1 MEKDSREF
9 RKTVIKVFRK
19 DTIVM
24 KIGYA
29 YVVGDLI
36 HIGHLKHLQACKAL
50 CDKLIVGVL
59 TDGAVM
65 EKKTKPIISFGER
78 LEIIKSLK
86 YVDVAVKQINY
97 SPLPNA
103 RQLNVDILFES
114 TSHRTDAIENAK
126 ILMKKLDGRTIVM
139 PYYAGQSST
148 SIKNKILKKWEYT
161 EDVHPNLKG
170 GQNDKS

>member
-1 MEKDSREF
+1 
-9 RKTVIKVFRK
+9 
-19 DTIVM
+19 M

-29 YVVGDLI
+29 YVVADLI
-36 HIGHLKHLQACKAL
+36 HIGHLKHLQACQGL

-65 EKKTKPIISFGER
+65 EKKVKPIISFGER

-86 YVDVAVKQINY
+86 YVNIAVKQETY

-103 RQLNVDILFES
+103 EQLHVDILFES
-114 TSHRTDAIENAK
+114 TSHSKEAIIEAQ
-126 ILMKKLDGRTIVM
+126 ILTSKMKSRLIVM

-148 SIKNKILKKWEYT
+148 SIKNKILKKWEYKKET
-161 EDVHPNLKG
+161 HPKIINLKG